1 MYLTNFKVSAFALLF
16 SMTLIFG
23 AAHYAPTAA
32 DACVNCATLAPV
44 PTLEAAPA
52 ASSDPDYAG
61 LEAQDLVIRDTR

>member
-52 ASSDPDYAG
+52 FDELVDPVITEG
-61 LEAQDLVIRDTR
+61 LAMC